1 MKPLKKVVCILSM
14 LAVVMTSFHI
24 NSDTAKAEDKIEETT
39 ITSIKEENGAKVTLK
54 WKKVT
59 DASGYIVYRKTEKN
73 GSLKKIATVKNPNT
87 VKYVDKTVKE
97 NTTYYYAVCVC
108 MGTEKS
114 AYSADAKVKTS
125 KAPSRT
131 KIKEGEYFFIA
142 HSVEKQDNKYAVTGT
157 IQLSVDAFVSVA
169 DYKKF
174 KVGKMYQIGDNMQY
188 CAKKVGSIFYFTEFE
203 GCSLKA
209 SLNGSDMTTCRVDGN
224 DASDGK
230 IPVYARLEDYKGK
243 KWYRYSMTKEKSVV
257 IPAKQN
263 VPITYQPSPEDTM
276 FTKITLD
283 EFYSQKK
290 KGIHDSLKDHWRG
303 LYKLYIMIDQDGYI
317 DYIEELWSE
326 G

>member
-1 MKPLKKVVCILSM
+1 MKHVKKVFGILLVM
-14 LAVVMTSFHI
+14 AVLMTSVYF
-24 NSDTAKAEDKIEETT
+24 NSYIAKAEDIIEETT

-59 DASGYIVYRKTEKN
+59 GASGYTVYRKTGKS
-73 GSLKKIATVKNPNT
+73 GSLKKIATVIDSNT

-114 AYSADAKVKTS
+114 TYSADAKVKTS
-125 KAPSRT
+125 KAPSRA
-131 KIKEGEYFFIA
+131 KIKEGDYFFIA
-142 HSVEKQDNKYAVTGT
+142 HNVEKQGNKYAVTGT
-157 IQLSVDAFVSVA
+157 IQLPVDAFVSID

-174 KVGKMYQIGDNMQY
+174 KVGKMYQIGDNMKY
-188 CAKKVGSIFYFTEFE
+188 CAKKVGSVFYFTEFE

-209 SLNGSDMTTCRVDGN
+209 SLNGSDMTTCRVDEN
-224 DASDGK
+224 DESDGK

-243 KWYRYSMTKEKSVV
+243 KWYRYSMTKEKKVV
-257 IPAKQN
+257 IPAKKN
-263 VPITYQPSPEDTM
+263 VPITYQPSPEDTV
-276 FTKITLD
+276 FTKNTFD
-283 EFYSQKK
+283 EFYSKKK

-303 LYKLYIMIDQDGYI
+303 LYTLYSMIDQDGYI